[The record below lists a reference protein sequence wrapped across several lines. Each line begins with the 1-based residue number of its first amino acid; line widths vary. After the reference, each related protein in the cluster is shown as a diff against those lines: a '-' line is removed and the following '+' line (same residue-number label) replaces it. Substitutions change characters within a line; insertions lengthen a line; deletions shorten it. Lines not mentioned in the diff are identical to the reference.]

1 MFKRKHFFYFSIPL
15 DQLESSS
22 TEYDAMNDYLRLFL
36 TSGQLESNYSCGITY
51 EDFLGGGYFQ
61 CFDLTTS
68 QEPGLTYSVPSV
80 RVVKYTLLNFIA
92 CFKIDILSASVEK
105 IFLINDKY

>member
-1 MFKRKHFFYFSIPL
+1 MKKLILFYFSIPL

-51 EDFLGGGYFQ
+51 EDFLGGAYFQ

-68 QEPGLTYSVPSV
+68 QEPGLRYAVPSV

-92 CFKIDILSASVEK
+92 CFKIDI
-105 IFLINDKY
+105 